1 MWNSL
6 EVSKLI
12 VAFLGPL
19 TIAAT
24 AAVTAVVVNRRLK
37 RIEEAQWRNR
47 RVVDKRLEIYDA
59 VAPGLNDLYCYLLW
73 VGNWQEKTPPEIV
86 AIKRDADRR
95 IFIGQYILDD
105 ATFAAYHELMALAFR
120 TFNEPGTAARIRST
134 LSSPLG
140 DRRSGRFFPWN
151 EAWDAMFDAAAPA
164 SREEVQAAYL
174 KLLAAFKRSIGIG
187 EGTKP

>member
-6 EVSKLI
+6 EVVKLI
-12 VAFLGPL
+12 VAFVGPL

-24 AAVTAVVVNRRLK
+24 AAITAIIVNRRLK

-47 RVVDKRLEIYDA
+47 RVIDKRIEIYDA
-59 VAPGLNDLYCYLLW
+59 VAPPLNDLYCYLLW

-105 ATFAAYHELMALAFR
+105 ETFRAYQALMALAFR
-120 TFNEPGTAARIRST
+120 TFNDPGTDARIRST

-140 DRRSGRFFPWN
+140 DRRASRFFAWN
-151 EAWDAMFDAAAPA
+151 EAWTAMFDTAPPP

-174 KLLAAFKRSIGIG
+174 ALLAAFKRSIGLQDHS
-187 EGTKP
+187 KA